1 MQVFSFPVRFFQ
13 IQAIFFDFQS
23 GFFKSRQV
31 GKFFF
36 HFQASWQVFSFPDKF
51 FSLPCKF
58 SFKSS
63 QVLSK
68 PVKFFHSQFFFKSRQ
83 VCSIP
88 VRFFQIQASFVKS
101 RQVLSNPGKF
111 FFPFPVSF
119 FSKPGKF
126 FFICRQAAL
135 PDRRVWTP
143 VRRRTGVLGSGL
155 EPGGALLLDDLCPA
169 QEHRGDPG
177 NSGVPGNRWSRR
189 RRGKRGKTF

>member
-13 IQAIFFDFQS
+13 IQAMFFDFQS

-36 HFQASWQVFSFPDKF
+36 FSRQVG
-51 FSLPCKF
+51 
-58 SFKSS
+58 
-63 QVLSK
+63 
-68 PVKFFHSQFFFKSRQ
+68 KFFHFQTSFFHFHASFLSNPVRFFQNQSSFFSQFFFKSRQ
-83 VCSIP
+83 VS
-88 VRFFQIQASFVKS
+88 
-101 RQVLSNPGKF
+101 SNPGKF
-111 FFPFPVSF
+111 FPFPVS
-119 FSKPGKF
+119 F

-143 VRRRTGVLGSGL
+143 IRRRAGVLGSGL